1 MEQWVVVSIVIALYL
16 AVTLTIGL
24 VSGRRASKS
33 VQGYV
38 AGDRSFNLLVM
49 YFVTG
54 AMVFSAFAFL
64 GGPGFAYGRG
74 AAAFYILA
82 YGALGMAPFYWLGP
96 RAAKVGRRHGY
107 VTQAQ
112 LVTGRFPS
120 KWLSVGLAVMSVAA
134 FVPYITLQMRG
145 AGIVIEVVTEGHVP
159 LWLGAALSYGIVV
172 LYVLKGGVAAVG
184 WTNTFQ
190 GIIMLV
196 IAWTFGLWL
205 PFELYGGVGAM
216 FERIATERPDM
227 LTLPGLA
234 TAWIGEDGGTP
245 WTWGAYSS
253 SILVSVIGVT
263 MWPHLFMKAFT
274 AKDEK
279 TLRRTVV
286 LFPTFQLFLIPIF
299 LIGFAGIL
307 VTGLSLDNP
316 DYILPELI
324 LNTGLP
330 PIIVGLFCAGAL
342 SASMSTGDAL
352 LHAAASITVED
363 GINPLRGGK
372 PTEGHLAGYADR
384 RADGPED
391 EVGGSAGTRDR
402 RPLTDDQQR
411 RLMRWLVVILGVVAY
426 AFALDPESS
435 LVILLLS
442 AYGLIAQLAPPVWA
456 ALYWK
461 RATTKGVLAGFVA
474 GAATTLH
481 FFYWSNQKP
490 FGIHEG
496 ILGLLV
502 HVPVLI
508 IVSLLTQ
515 PQGREQIARFFPEK
529 SEGPA

>member
-1 MEQWVVVSIVIALYL
+1 MPQWIIVTAVIAVYL
-16 AVTLTIGL
+16 AVTLVVGL
-24 VSGRRASKS
+24 LSGRGASDS

-74 AAAFYILA
+74 AAAFYILG
-82 YGALGMAPFYWLGP
+82 YGALGFAPFYWLGP
-96 RAAKVGRRHGY
+96 RAARVGRRHGY

-145 AGIVIEVVTEGHVP
+145 AGIVIEVVTEGNVP
-159 LWLGAALSYGIVV
+159 LWLGAALAYGIVV

-190 GIIMLV
+190 GVIMLV

-205 PFELYGGVGAM
+205 PMELYGGVGPM
-216 FERIATERPDM
+216 FERLAAEAPHM
-227 LTLPGLA
+227 LELPGLG
-234 TAWIGEDGGTP
+234 TPTTGEDGGTG

-253 SILVSVIGVT
+253 SILVSAIGVT

-274 AKDEK
+274 AKDDD

-307 VTGLSLDNP
+307 VPGMTLDNP
-316 DYILPELI
+316 DFILPELI
-324 LNTGLP
+324 LSTGLP

-363 GINPLRGGK
+363 GV
-372 PTEGHLAGYADR
+372 
-384 RADGPED
+384 GPM
-391 EVGGSAGTRDR
+391 RPN
-402 RPLTDDQQR
+402 RPLNDAQQR
-411 RLMRWLVVILGVVAY
+411 TLMRWLVVIVGVVAY
-426 AFALDPESS
+426 GFALDPDSS
-435 LVILLLS
+435 LVVLLLS

-461 RATTKGVLAGFVA
+461 RATTAGAIAGFAAGSVTA
-474 GAATTLH
+474 LFFFGAAQFGGVDL
-481 FFYWSNQKP
+481 KP
-490 FGIHEG
+490 FGLHEG
-496 ILGLLV
+496 ILGLIV
-502 HVPVLI
+502 HVPVLVI
-508 IVSLLTQ
+508 GSLMTRRQ
-515 PQGREQIARFFPEK
+515 DDKEIERFFD
-529 SEGPA
+529 